1 MRKVMLSLSILL
13 LGAVTACSV
22 YTSAQVQVI
31 IITPSQNPGSVAITV
46 TPTGGTS
53 AGGTPTTSGS
63 AGGFPPVE
71 NRQEN
76 YISPEKFEDGYM
88 YLIFTKKK
96 NLGV

>member
-53 AGGTPTTSGS
+53 AGVTPTTSGS
-63 AGGFPPVE
+63 AGVSLPVE
-71 NRQEN
+71 MRQET
-76 YISPEKFEDGYM
+76 YIAQEDFEHGYM
-88 YLIFTKKK
+88 YWISTTKEIW
-96 NLGV
+96 V